1 VVCVLVFSAL
11 FAGAMSCTSGR
22 DEGPPATG
30 SSSAPARARVVV
42 TTDILGD
49 IARNILGDEVHVD
62 VLVPNGVPPRT
73 FKPAAADLDTIKR
86 AQLIVAVGLGLEP
99 GLQDAFVD
107 ARANGIPVLEVG
119 TFLNAIPLGGSEVR
133 ARATSSIP
141 PGSTATGGTTGGT
154 GVQSTSPEA
163 LDPHV
168 WLDPDRVK
176 QAMKQIADA
185 VTVLPSVDAAA
196 IRRTTEA
203 YTARIDKADEEIQ
216 STLAPIT
223 DERRRVATVHD
234 NLTYFAD
241 RYGFS
246 IATVIAPAGTDTQDT
261 PIDDADI
268 AAASGAIADQQV
280 AAIVTDA
287 SATSVLDAERVAA
300 GAADRGASPVVV
312 TLHLEALG
320 VAGSGADTYLSLL
333 TTNAHALADA
343 LG

>member
-1 VVCVLVFSAL
+1 
-11 FAGAMSCTSGR
+11 
-22 DEGPPATG
+22 
-30 SSSAPARARVVV
+30 VVV

-49 IARNILGDEVHVD
+49 ITRNILGDQVHVD

-73 FKPAAADLDTIKR
+73 FKPAAADLDNVMG
-86 AQLIVAVGLGLEP
+86 AQLIVAIGLGLEP

-107 ARANGIPVLEVG
+107 ARAKGIPVLEVG

-133 ARATSSIP
+133 ARATTSMP
-141 PGSTATGGTTGGT
+141 PGSTVTGGT
-154 GVQSTSPEA
+154 GGTGATTAQSTPPDA

-196 IRRTTEA
+196 IRRATEA

-223 DERRRVATVHD
+223 DERRRVATVQD

-246 IATVIAPAGTDTQDT
+246 IATVVAPADRPSQDT
-261 PIDDADI
+261 PVGEDDI
-268 AAASGAIADQQV
+268 AAAAAAIADHRV
-280 AAIVTDA
+280 SAIVTDA
-287 SATSVLDAERVAA
+287 SAESVRDAERVAA